1 MPPGANEAAADKPVS
16 SDPDVEETRTAAE
29 QGDAEAQVNLGTMY
43 SLGQGVRQDYAKA
56 KEWYEKAALQG
67 NEEAQ
72 FSLGV
77 LYEEGAG
84 VRQNKATAKEW
95 FGKACDNGNQKGCDA
110 YAGRL

>member
-1 MPPGANEAAADKPVS
+1 
-16 SDPDVEETRTAAE
+16 
-29 QGDAEAQVNLGTMY
+29 MY